1 MVFRISFLLIA
12 LLAAAAGLAPSRFAA
27 MVDALLGG
35 MLANTGW
42 LYLLVVFA
50 TLLFMLYLAFGS
62 LGELRIGGED
72 AEPQF
77 AVGSWLAMLFAAGM
91 GIGLVFGG
99 AAEPLS
105 HYFNPPE
112 GLEPASMPA
121 ARAAMRY
128 AFFHWGLHPWAI
140 YALVGLAMAW
150 FQYNRRGRGQLSD
163 LLQPLL
169 GRHHRGWAG
178 RCVDIAAVVA
188 TAIGVATTLGFGALQ
203 ITAGLRTVSG
213 TPTGTGMQLAV
224 IGVAFVLYMASS
236 LSGVERGIKWL
247 SSANLA
253 LAGALL
259 LAVLALGPTAFLFD
273 VFTNALGG
281 YLDRLVG
288 MSLRMSPFSGS
299 AWVSEWTIFYW
310 AWWISWAPFV
320 GSFIARVSYGRT
332 IREFVVGTVLAPS
345 LLGFAWFA
353 VFGGLALW
361 QQLFVADL
369 QPVLESGYE
378 NVLFALFGHLPGSTA
393 LSAVAVAL
401 LAVFFVTSAD
411 SAVLVLASMSGD
423 QSGDPPPLRRIAWGV
438 AIAVVAAALLLA
450 GGLDAL
456 QGLVTISALPFA
468 LLLVLVMLALQ
479 RTLAHARAVRR
490 RRAQML
496 RHALEHWVYGPRQ
509 GRGPAPPPY
518 SSE

>member
-1 MVFRISFLLIA
+1 MVFRIAFLLIA

-91 GIGLVFGG
+91 GIGLVFWG

-112 GLEPASMPA
+112 ALEPASMPA

-178 RCVDIAAVVA
+178 RCVDIAAVVV
-188 TAIGVATTLGFGALQ
+188 TASGVATTLGFGALQ

-224 IGVAFVLYMASS
+224 IGVACVL
-236 LSGVERGIKWL
+236 
-247 SSANLA
+247 
-253 LAGALL
+253 
-259 LAVLALGPTAFLFD
+259 
-273 VFTNALGG
+273 
-281 YLDRLVG
+281 
-288 MSLRMSPFSGS
+288 
-299 AWVSEWTIFYW
+299 
-310 AWWISWAPFV
+310 
-320 GSFIARVSYGRT
+320 
-332 IREFVVGTVLAPS
+332 
-345 LLGFAWFA
+345 
-353 VFGGLALW
+353 
-361 QQLFVADL
+361 
-369 QPVLESGYE
+369 
-378 NVLFALFGHLPGSTA
+378 
-393 LSAVAVAL
+393 
-401 LAVFFVTSAD
+401 
-411 SAVLVLASMSGD
+411 
-423 QSGDPPPLRRIAWGV
+423 
-438 AIAVVAAALLLA
+438 
-450 GGLDAL
+450 
-456 QGLVTISALPFA
+456 
-468 LLLVLVMLALQ
+468 
-479 RTLAHARAVRR
+479 
-490 RRAQML
+490 
-496 RHALEHWVYGPRQ
+496 
-509 GRGPAPPPY
+509 
-518 SSE
+518 